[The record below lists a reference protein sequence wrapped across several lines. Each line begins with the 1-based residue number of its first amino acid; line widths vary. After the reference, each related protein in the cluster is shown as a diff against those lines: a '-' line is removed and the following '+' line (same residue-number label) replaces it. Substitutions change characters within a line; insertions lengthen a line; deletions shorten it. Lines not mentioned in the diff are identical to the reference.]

1 MASYISQLK
10 VSLDE
15 ADEQQFANQ
24 GFTKVN
30 AELNQRAGGKNIYI
44 WFKRGSEP
52 ITKLQITF
60 NKEMAVGLINAGY
73 TKIPKDLNDEA
84 GGDCLYLWYFKGSGE
99 YNTPIEA
106 IDVTTNAD
114 DEAMKFKNGWERLTC
129 DLNRK
134 AGGNW
139 IHLWVKREKKT
150 YICDVTATVCYE
162 TDSDH
167 YKKGFIRLDE
177 DTNRGAGGSFVFIW
191 YRQTPDSQR
200 ALSELNVSTDSSEYQ
215 SFHAQKYT
223 PVSVNLNKG
232 TGGNRVNLWYKK
244 DHVKHPVTAITL
256 LLGESNIKAY
266 KVTGVPVIE
275 RDLNKGNRGTMENVC
290 FYQWQ
295 A

>member
-1 MASYISQLK
+1 MAKYISQVN
-10 VSLDE
+10 VSLDK

-24 GFTKVN
+24 GFTKINVD
-30 AELNQRAGGKNIYI
+30 LNKGIGGKCVYI
-44 WFKRGSEP
+44 WFKHGSVA
-52 ITKLQITF
+52 ITKLQVTF
-60 NKEMAVGLINAGY
+60 NDEMAVGLINAGY
-73 TKIPKDLNDEA
+73 TKIDKNLNA
-84 GGDCLYLWYFKGSGE
+84 GADGDFIYLWYFRGSGE

-106 IDVTTNAD
+106 IDVTTDAD
-114 DEAMKFKNGWERLTC
+114 GEALKFKNGWERLAC
-129 DLNRK
+129 DLNRGA
-134 AGGNW
+134 AGSW
-139 IHLWVKREKKT
+139 IHAWVKREKKT
-150 YICDVTATVCYE
+150 YICDVTATVSYE

-177 DTNRGAGGSFVFIW
+177 DTNRGAGGYFVFIW

-200 ALSELNVSTDSSEYQ
+200 ALSELNVSTNDREYQ
-215 SFHAQKYT
+215 SLEQQKYT
-223 PVSVNLNKG
+223 PVCANLNEG

-256 LLGESNIKAY
+256 LIGAANIKAY

-275 RDLNKGNRGTMENVC
+275 KNLNTGNGGSIENVC